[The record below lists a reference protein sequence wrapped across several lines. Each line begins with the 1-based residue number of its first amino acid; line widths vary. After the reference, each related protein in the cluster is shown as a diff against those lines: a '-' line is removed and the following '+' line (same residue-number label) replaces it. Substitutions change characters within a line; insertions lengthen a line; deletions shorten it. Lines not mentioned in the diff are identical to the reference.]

1 MVNPRSM
8 VYISLPHSCGPL
20 PKGYIPVL
28 VGKEMERFMVHTKLF
43 RHPCFIGLLEM
54 AAQEFGYKH
63 EGVLRIPCDV
73 DCFRSV
79 IALRAKS

>member
-1 MVNPRSM
+1 MKMGRKDV
-8 VYISLPHSCGPL
+8 V

-43 RHPCFIGLLEM
+43 KHPCFIGLLEM